1 MGRLVGRELVWGDLL
16 LLFWMLWLRVGGD
29 IAIVKEVEMLVMFQ
43 ERIEEAIGPAG
54 ASRLFD
60 SWLRGGEQ

>member
-43 ERIEEAIGPAG
+43 ERIEEAN
-54 ASRLFD
+54 
-60 SWLRGGEQ
+60 E

>member
-1 MGRLVGRELVWGDLL
+1 MLAGLELISGDLL

-43 ERIEEAIGPAG
+43 QRIGEEIGPAG
-54 ASRLFD
+54 ALRLFY
-60 SWLRGGEQ
+60 SWLSGGEQ

>member
-1 MGRLVGRELVWGDLL
+1 MLAGLELVSGDLL

-43 ERIEEAIGPAG
+43 QRIGEAIGPAG
-54 ASRLFD
+54 ALRLFY